1 MVVLNSLYLVGSMS
15 LVHSS
20 LCKSRSCP
28 DTSVS
33 RCFGVIFHSALGSEG
48 VIEHVALFTTP
59 PPSSSV
65 TPRIW
70 VTRHLIFLATHRLPS
85 HLIDTVTA

>member
-1 MVVLNSLYLVGSMS
+1 MVVLSLLYLVGSTS
-15 LVHSS
+15 LVHSP

-48 VIEHVALFTTP
+48 VIEHVALHPTP
-59 PPSSSV
+59 PQSSSV
-65 TPRIW
+65 TPRIR
-70 VTRHLIFLATHRLPS
+70 VTRHLIFLATC
-85 HLIDTVTA
+85 